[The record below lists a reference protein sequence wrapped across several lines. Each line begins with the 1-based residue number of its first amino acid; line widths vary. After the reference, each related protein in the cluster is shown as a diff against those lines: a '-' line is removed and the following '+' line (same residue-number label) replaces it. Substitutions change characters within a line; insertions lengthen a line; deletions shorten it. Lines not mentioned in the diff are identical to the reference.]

1 MDSAPRLTI
10 PPVWYILF
18 QTEQRRNELDLMM
31 KMDKTYKTRDYGN
44 IFRLI
49 YAMKRCTRQQ
59 IAEKLSIS
67 LPTVTHN
74 LNLLT
79 QRGLVYNSGAH
90 HATGG
95 RKANLYQCVADSRL
109 ALGIDITRR
118 HLSLVLINLELQIV
132 DKKRIRCAFQDSDAY
147 FAHMGRELTEILSKN
162 GVDGG
167 RLLGVGVSMPV
178 IVNSDQKSI
187 SYAEVINVGENL
199 YERMAAHIPYPF
211 LLFNDANSA
220 GLAESWVSDSSGDMT
235 YLFLSASVGGAYMTG
250 RQLQYGA
257 NQRTGEFG
265 HMCIVPGGRRCY
277 CGQRGCLDAYC
288 SAKILSD
295 FTGGNLGAFF
305 EALKQGD
312 NPGYRRLF
320 DQYMDYLA
328 IAVKNLRMCYDSDIV
343 LGGTVG
349 AYMSD
354 YIDVFRQKVAAL
366 NPFERETGYIRVCHY
381 KTEAAAV
388 GSAIYYINEFI
399 GTVENQ

>member
-1 MDSAPRLTI
+1 
-10 PPVWYILF
+10 
-18 QTEQRRNELDLMM
+18 MM

-235 YLFLSASVGGAYMTG
+235 YLFLSASVGGGLHDRQAAPVRRKPEDGGVWPYVHRPRRKTLLLRTKRLSG
-250 RQLQYGA
+250 RLLLGQDALGLHRRQ
-257 NQRTGEFG
+257 
-265 HMCIVPGGRRCY
+265 PGG
-277 CGQRGCLDAYC
+277 
-288 SAKILSD
+288 
-295 FTGGNLGAFF
+295 
-305 EALKQGD
+305 
-312 NPGYRRLF
+312 LF
-320 DQYMDYLA
+320 
-328 IAVKNLRMCYDSDIV
+328 
-343 LGGTVG
+343 
-349 AYMSD
+349 
-354 YIDVFRQKVAAL
+354 
-366 NPFERETGYIRVCHY
+366 
-381 KTEAAAV
+381 
-388 GSAIYYINEFI
+388 
-399 GTVENQ
+399 

>member
-10 PPVWYILF
+10 LPVWYILF

-187 SYAEVINVGENL
+187 SYAEVNAEWRSCIFDTGNDRGTDS
-199 YERMAAHIPYPF
+199 RI
-211 LLFNDANSA
+211 LFSDGNRRNILDLKGYKIIA
-220 GLAESWVSDSSGDMT
+220 G
-235 YLFLSASVGGAYMTG
+235 
-250 RQLQYGA
+250 R
-257 NQRTGEFG
+257 N
-265 HMCIVPGGRRCY
+265 
-277 CGQRGCLDAYC
+277 
-288 SAKILSD
+288 
-295 FTGGNLGAFF
+295 
-305 EALKQGD
+305 
-312 NPGYRRLF
+312 
-320 DQYMDYLA
+320 
-328 IAVKNLRMCYDSDIV
+328 CYD
-343 LGGTVG
+343 
-349 AYMSD
+349 
-354 YIDVFRQKVAAL
+354 FFQKRL
-366 NPFERETGYIRVCHY
+366 
-381 KTEAAAV
+381 
-388 GSAIYYINEFI
+388 
-399 GTVENQ
+399 